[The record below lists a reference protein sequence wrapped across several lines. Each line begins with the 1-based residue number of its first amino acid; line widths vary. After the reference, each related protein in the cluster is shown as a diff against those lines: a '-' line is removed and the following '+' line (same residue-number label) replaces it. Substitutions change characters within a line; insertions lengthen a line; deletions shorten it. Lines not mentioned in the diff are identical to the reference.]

1 MVILKEMTI
10 YKTQY
15 WQVNIPTLWDAEFDD
30 DADVIYD
37 KKGVGELVVSTLYEE
52 DGVSDEQIEAMVEEH
67 ADADAIIED
76 VELGDFGGI
85 MLSYTKEGEFWCE
98 WYLRGENVLLFASY
112 NCDEANAEEDED
124 VVESIL
130 ESLEE
135 IS

>member
-1 MVILKEMTI
+1 MTN

-15 WQVNIPTLWDAEFDD
+15 WSVNIPALWDAEFSD

-37 KKGVGELVVSTLYEE
+37 NKGVGELVISTLYDE
-52 DGVSDEQIEAMVEEH
+52 DGISDEQIEAMAEEH
-67 ADADAIIED
+67 ADSDAIIED
-76 VELGDFGGI
+76 VELGDFDGI
-85 MLSYTKEGEFWCE
+85 MVSYAKEGEFWCE